1 MKFIDKD
8 LVSIQEARILLEN
21 SNIAKKSLL
30 QFSQNKLNEIVEL
43 FYEKIKDEFMNLAK
57 LSVEETG
64 YGNIEDEYNEIKIM
78 SKLIYEEI
86 IDKKYI
92 GVLKEN
98 NNGEILEVG
107 IPLGTIVAICPS
119 INPATAVINIILNGI
134 KTGNT
139 IIFAPTKR
147 AEKIVGKIVEVFS
160 YIAEKVGLPED
171 TVSCLTTSS
180 RKGVVELINS
190 ESVDLIINIGLEKY
204 NYELSNI
211 SKPQIYGATGASPVF
226 IERTANIQN
235 AVKNIIDSRK
245 FNNGILPGAEQFVV
259 ADITIAS
266 KVKEEMKLQGAYFM
280 TESQEEA
287 LIDLILKNEALDEE
301 YIGKSAEFLAK
312 RAGFNIP
319 EGSSILVSEQKY
331 ISDFNPYSKELKCPI
346 ISYYVENDWINAC
359 EKCLN
364 LLFESKGHTLAIYS
378 NDSSV
383 IKQFIMIKPV
393 ARILV
398 NTGASLGAMGI
409 TSDLFPSVI
418 LGGLTTGLG
427 FLEDNLNPTNLRYT
441 RKVGYGEEK
450 IAYKKDDLMDIL
462 KEILNQLSN

>member
-1 MKFIDKD
+1 
-8 LVSIQEARILLEN
+8 
-21 SNIAKKSLL
+21 
-30 QFSQNKLNEIVEL
+30 
-43 FYEKIKDEFMNLAK
+43 
-57 LSVEETG
+57 
-64 YGNIEDEYNEIKIM
+64 
-78 SKLIYEEI
+78 
-86 IDKKYI
+86 
-92 GVLKEN
+92 
-98 NNGEILEVG
+98 
-107 IPLGTIVAICPS
+107 
-119 INPATAVINIILNGI
+119 
-134 KTGNT
+134 
-139 IIFAPTKR
+139 
-147 AEKIVGKIVEVFS
+147 
-160 YIAEKVGLPED
+160 
-171 TVSCLTTSS
+171 
-180 RKGVVELINS
+180 
-190 ESVDLIINIGLEKY
+190 
-204 NYELSNI
+204 
-211 SKPQIYGATGASPVF
+211 
-226 IERTANIQN
+226 
-235 AVKNIIDSRK
+235 
-245 FNNGILPGAEQFVV
+245 
-259 ADITIAS
+259 
-266 KVKEEMKLQGAYFM
+266 MKLQGAYFM

-450 IAYKKDDLMDIL
+450 
-462 KEILNQLSN
+462 